1 MDHCEGPTLLLFED
15 IDLIGNALNGQ
26 DSKTS
31 HNLRVISQL
40 RTLLDEFGK
49 ISSLIT
55 GTVYSFLVCHFPN
68 PKKYFLAYSAKT
80 ANPRPFSY
88 PKECNSFWVH

>member
-1 MDHCEGPTLLLFED
+1 MKFLIFDHFEGPTLLLFED

-40 RTLLDEFGK
+40 RTLLDEFGN
-49 ISSLIT
+49 ITSLIT

-68 PKKYFLAYSAKT
+68 PKKHLT
-80 ANPRPFSY
+80 GL
-88 PKECNSFWVH
+88 

>member
-1 MDHCEGPTLLLFED
+1 MKFLILDHCEGPTLLLFED

-49 ISSLIT
+49 VTSLIT
-55 GTVYSFLVCHFPN
+55 GTVYSF
-68 PKKYFLAYSAKT
+68 
-80 ANPRPFSY
+80 
-88 PKECNSFWVH
+88 

>member
-49 ISSLIT
+49 VTSLIT
-55 GTVYSFLVCHFPN
+55 GRVYSFLVCQFPNSKKHWKFDRLIVLKLQILDHFPT
-68 PKKYFLAYSAKT
+68 KKA
-80 ANPRPFSY
+80 
-88 PKECNSFWVH
+88 